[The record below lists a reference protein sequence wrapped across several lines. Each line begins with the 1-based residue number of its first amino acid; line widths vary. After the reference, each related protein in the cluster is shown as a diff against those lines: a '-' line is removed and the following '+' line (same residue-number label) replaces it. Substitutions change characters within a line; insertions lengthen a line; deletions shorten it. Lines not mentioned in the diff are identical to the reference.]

1 MRKYSTRCYLELK
14 LLITNFIGI
23 KSQCLCLP
31 TLSGLLLV
39 IHVKHESRFSTW
51 ENWQHNIH
59 TRQLLLHS
67 EIFTVKPSA
76 NCWWCRQIRQN
87 YSSAEACSSAWQ
99 WVSFCGCRW
108 EGPGHYRQQ
117 IVLSMWAIK
126 SQRSTQTSQDQWRRP
141 ANGASELWGLNLGMC
156 LSALMLPP
164 LYRFL
169 WITENYMAC
178 EVT

>member
-1 MRKYSTRCYLELK
+1 MRKYTTRCYLELK

-59 TRQLLLHS
+59 TRQLLLLS
-67 EIFTVKPSA
+67 EIFTVKPSC

-108 EGPGHYRQQ
+108 EGPGHYL
-117 IVLSMWAIK
+117 LSMWAIK

>member
-87 YSSAEACSSAWQ
+87 YFSAEACSSAWQ